1 MQSDIEQLSTIALM
15 CQRSAVGKLLPNAF
29 YVHLSAL
36 SYLEPEI
43 QSYENLARLA
53 APPVK
58 EATLVKISTTQ
69 AKVSYLF
76 YPDFDTEPHPA
87 LQASIQVDLQSFQV
101 SSRDYSASDNS
112 PILHPKETFVAPD
125 YPLYE
130 QFAQLTRTE
139 VALGFLEHPRSIG
152 TRREWLQR
160 LENHGVEFRGHHLIK
175 RDVGGEGEQG
185 SRGAEERGRK
195 KQRIRGAGE
204 QRRKQVNL
212 FPPHLGTSAPGHLHN
227 LQPATSN

>member
-58 EATLVKISTTQ
+58 EAILVKISTTQ

-125 YPLYE
+125 YLLYE
-130 QFAQLTRTE
+130 QFAKLTRTE
-139 VALGFLEHPRSIG
+139 VALGLLEHPRSIG

-185 SRGAEERGRK
+185 SRGAGEKKAEDQRGR
-195 KQRIRGAGE
+195 GAE
-204 QRRKQVNL
+204 EKTSQ
-212 FPPHLGTSAPGHLHN
+212 PISSAPGHLRTWAPT
-227 LQPATSN
+227 QPATCN